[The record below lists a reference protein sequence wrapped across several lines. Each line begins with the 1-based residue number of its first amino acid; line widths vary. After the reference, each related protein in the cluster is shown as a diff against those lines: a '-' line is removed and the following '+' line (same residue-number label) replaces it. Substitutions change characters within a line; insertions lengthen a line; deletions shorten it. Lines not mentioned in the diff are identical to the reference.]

1 MKDLKQSTKQRFVAM
16 DFDFASEELETIIV
30 AQESGVDQDIAAKLV
45 QFANTTR
52 ALVGHG
58 LDEGASTRLLNYAG
72 MLIVGGVD
80 VVDAC
85 QMAMVKPITDDAEVR
100 ETMQTSIEAI
110 FG

>member
-1 MKDLKQSTKQRFVAM
+1 
-16 DFDFASEELETIIV
+16 
-30 AQESGVDQDIAAKLV
+30 
-45 QFANTTR
+45 
-52 ALVGHG
+52 
-58 LDEGASTRLLNYAG
+58 